1 VRETGGWQDVPVTH
15 EPLDESRPGTIPAA
29 RADDVTRTSSATPTA
44 STSRAASAERNAVGS
59 DDAPAPESSPA
70 GLPDA
75 ATPDAA
81 APARHGIDD
90 PALTGSIETVDSTK
104 HSLPENV
111 MGVVTGVFLASFGLF
126 LLKESGAVSGGTAGL
141 ALLTSYATGWTFGVL
156 FVLVNVPFFALAV
169 WKKGW
174 PFTLRTVLTVVMLSA
189 FSYLHPLMFDI
200 DGINP
205 IYGTLGGNLL
215 VGVGL
220 LILFRHGASLG
231 GINILA
237 LVLQERAGLRAGYV
251 QMGFDVLIV
260 LTSLTVVSPWIVL
273 LSALGAVV
281 LNLVLAMNH
290 KAGRYVGHT

>member
-1 VRETGGWQDVPVTH
+1 M
-15 EPLDESRPGTIPAA
+15 
-29 RADDVTRTSSATPTA
+29 TRN
-44 STSRAASAERNAVGS
+44 ASAPIVDPSERPQRV
-59 DDAPAPESSPA
+59 P
-70 GLPDA
+70 
-75 ATPDAA
+75 
-81 APARHGIDD
+81 
-90 PALTGSIETVDSTK
+90 
-104 HSLPENV
+104 HSRVENV
-111 MGVVTGVFLASFGLF
+111 VALLIGTFAVSFGLY
-126 LLKESGAVSGGTAGL
+126 LLKEVGVATGGTAGI
-141 ALLTSYATGWTFGVL
+141 ALLASYATSWSFGVW

-237 LVLQERAGLRAGYV
+237 LVLQERAALRAGYV

>member
-1 VRETGGWQDVPVTH
+1 MAH
-15 EPLDESRPGTIPAA
+15 EPLDESRPGTTPAA
-29 RADDVTRTSSATPTA
+29 RADDVTTASSNAARGSDAPTA
-44 STSRAASAERNAVGS
+44 SAARPGAP
-59 DDAPAPESSPA
+59 DASPAAPESSPA

-90 PALTGSIETVDSTK
+90 PALTGSIETVDTTK
-104 HSLPENV
+104 HTLGENV

-126 LLKESGAVSGGTAGL
+126 LLKASGAVSGGTAGL

-205 IYGTLGGNLL
+205 IYGTLAGNLL

>member
-1 VRETGGWQDVPVTH
+1 MTH
-15 EPLDESRPGTIPAA
+15 EPLDESRPGTTPAA

-44 STSRAASAERNAVGS
+44 STSRAASAERNAVDS
-59 DDAPAPESSPA
+59 DDGPAPESSPA

-90 PALTGSIETVDSTK
+90 PALTGSIETVDVNK
-104 HSLPENV
+104 HTLAENV

-126 LLKESGAVSGGTAGL
+126 LLKTSGAVSGGTAGL

-200 DGINP
+200 DGIDP
-205 IYGTLGGNLL
+205 IYGTLAGNLL

-251 QMGFDVLIV
+251 QMGFDVVIV

>member
-1 VRETGGWQDVPVTH
+1 VTH
-15 EPLDESRPGTIPAA
+15 EPLDESRPGTTPAA
-29 RADDVTRTSSATPTA
+29 RADDVTRTSSPTPTA
-44 STSRAASAERNAVGS
+44 SMSRAASSERNAVGS
-59 DDAPAPESSPA
+59 DDGPAPESSPA

-90 PALTGSIETVDSTK
+90 PALTGSIETVDVNK
-104 HSLPENV
+104 HTLAENV

-126 LLKESGAVSGGTAGL
+126 LLKTSGAVSGGTAGL

-205 IYGTLGGNLL
+205 IYGTLAGNLL

-237 LVLQERAGLRAGYV
+237 LVLQERAGLRRGHRADLV
-251 QMGFDVLIV
+251 DRRLAVDRA
-260 LTSLTVVSPWIVL
+260 
-273 LSALGAVV
+273 ALGPRRRRVEPR
-281 LNLVLAMNH
+281 
-290 KAGRYVGHT
+290 AGDEPQGRPVRRTHVITPFCQTSVHDRSV